1 MSTRGPHDPSH
12 RALRALAVLS
22 PLAFAP
28 ACGEATQAAEGEAR
42 AFAFVDVAAE
52 AGVTLRNVSGD
63 PRRWYIPE
71 SNGSGLAWLDA
82 DSDGD
87 MDLFVGNGQ
96 SVEYVDDGKRLEI
109 GRDARSA
116 LYRNDTP
123 RGGPLRFEDVSAEW
137 NAARSEWVGG
147 VAAGD
152 VDGDGDTD
160 LYLANFDADVLLV
173 NQGAS
178 FADGT
183 AAAGLGSTLWGTG
196 AAFGDGDL
204 DGDLDLYVANYCR
217 FDPEHPPDGGKRNVI
232 EGVEVGWGPIGENK
246 RFNAGAPDLYY
257 VNDGA
262 GRFRDATAEAGF
274 AAAPAACSYAVAFS
288 DVDQD
293 GDADV
298 LVANDLEPSQ
308 LFVNQGDGRFV
319 EEGAKRGFAT
329 NAEGKPT
336 SAMGLM
342 LADVDGDLDQDVLR
356 SNFDFEPNSLHLND
370 GAGRFRDVPGAFG
383 LAEASLDRLGWGGGF
398 FDADCDGALDL
409 FVANGHVMPQAKE
422 IGMSGWLMASQL
434 FEGRWN
440 AEGRLEFADATARA
454 GADLGLPRSARGA
467 AFADADGDG
476 DLDLA
481 VTDIGEVVR
490 LLENRTPRRGHWI
503 ALELRGTDSNTDG
516 YGARVRVHAGGRTH
530 AREVRAG
537 DGLYSS
543 SDPRPHFGLGPV
555 EAIEWIE
562 VDWPSGR
569 RSRVEGPALDAVLVV
584 TEPAEVK

>member
-1 MSTRGPHDPSH
+1 MSP
-12 RALRALAVLS
+12 RARTLPLSGALLALAFL
-22 PLAFAP
+22 P
-28 ACGEATQAAEGEAR
+28 ACGDATQAAEPDER
-42 AFAFVDVAAE
+42 AFLFVDVAQT

-96 SVEYVDDGKRLEI
+96 SVEYVDDGARLAI
-109 GRDARSA
+109 GSDATSA

-123 RGGPLRFEDVSAEW
+123 RGGSWRFADVSAEW
-137 NAARSEWVGG
+137 NAARKDWVGG

-160 LYLANFDADVLLV
+160 LYLANFGPDALLV
-173 NQGAS
+173 NQGTR
-178 FADGT
+178 FEDGT
-183 AAAGLGSTLWGTG
+183 AAAGLGSPWWGAG
-196 AAFGDGDL
+196 AAFGDPDL

-217 FDPEHPPDGGKRNVI
+217 FDPENPPAGGARNVMN
-232 EGVEVGWGPIGENK
+232 GVEIGWGPIGENK
-246 RFNAGAPDLYY
+246 LHNAGAPDLYY
-257 VNDGA
+257 VNDGR
-262 GRFRDATAEAGF
+262 GRFRDATAEAGL
-274 AAAPAACSYAVAFS
+274 ASVADACSYAVVFS
-288 DVDQD
+288 DVDGD
-293 GDADV
+293 GRPDV
-298 LVANDLEPSQ
+298 LVANDLEPSH
-308 LFVNQGDGRFV
+308 LFLNRGDGTFV
-319 EEGAKRGFAT
+319 EEGAARGFAT
-329 NAEGKPT
+329 NAEGKAT

-342 LADVDGDLDQDVLR
+342 LADLDGDLDQDVLR
-356 SNFDFEPNSLHLND
+356 TNFDFEANCVHLND

-383 LAEASLDRLGWGGGF
+383 LAEPSMDRLGWGGGF

-422 IGMSGWLMASQL
+422 VGMSGWLMASQL

-440 AEGRLEFADATARA
+440 DQGRLEFSDATARA
-454 GADLGLPRSARGA
+454 GADLCRPRSARGA
-467 AFADADGDG
+467 AFADVDGDG

-490 LLENRTPRRGHWI
+490 LLENRTTRRGKWI
-503 ALELRGTDSNTDG
+503 ALELRGSKSNSDG
-516 YGARVRVHAGGRTH
+516 YGAKVRVHAGGRTH

-543 SDPRPHFGLGPV
+543 SDPRPHFGLGRV
-555 EAIEWIE
+555 ERVDWVE
-562 VDWPSGR
+562 VDWPSGLK
-569 RSRVEGPALDAVLVV
+569 SRIETPALDAVLVV
-584 TEPAEVK
+584 TEPAEAVK